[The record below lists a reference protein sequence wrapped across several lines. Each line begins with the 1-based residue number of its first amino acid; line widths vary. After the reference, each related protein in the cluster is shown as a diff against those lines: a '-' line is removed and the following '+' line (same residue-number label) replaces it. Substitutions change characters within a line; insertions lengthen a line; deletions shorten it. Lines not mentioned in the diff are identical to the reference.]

1 MVNHTFCSIAIAALI
16 IVLVAISYRN
26 ISNEKDKSDAANYF
40 TDITEPTTTTVVV
53 PTTTIRD
60 PAVSRPLPT
69 LTSRKGTAS
78 MTLRES
84 IIESGERANR
94 KIETPATVIEQKNY
108 TGQTYVVAP
117 KIEINRNLGNQARD
131 NTNDLDD
138 FYHV

>member
-1 MVNHTFCSIAIAALI
+1 MVNHTFCSIAIVALI

-26 ISNEKDKSDAANYF
+26 ISNEKEKSNAANYF
-40 TDITEPTTTTVVV
+40 TDITEATTTTAV
-53 PTTTIRD
+53 PTSTIVD

-94 KIETPATVIEQKNY
+94 EIETPATVIEQRNY

-117 KIEINRNLGNQARD
+117 KIEINRNLGNQDRD
-131 NTNDLDD
+131 NNNDPDD
-138 FYHV
+138 FYHM